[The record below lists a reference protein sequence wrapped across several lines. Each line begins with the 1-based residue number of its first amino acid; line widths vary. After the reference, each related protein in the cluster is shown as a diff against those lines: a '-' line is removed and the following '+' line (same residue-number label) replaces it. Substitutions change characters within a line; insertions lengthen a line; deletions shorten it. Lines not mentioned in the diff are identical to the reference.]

1 MITAL
6 SGTFYRILFAS
17 DLPRLLQ
24 GAVTPEGRFH
34 HDGEKA
40 LYMSPS
46 PEAAAIAVATYLRPN
61 DPPRV
66 VQALTLANARVLDLR
81 SATVLA
87 GLGLDGAE
95 ASVLWQP
102 QRAAGMAATS
112 WRASD
117 AARASGA
124 DGMIYLSRK
133 DPARWHLV
141 LFGWNATRSGNCH
154 GLWGPKRIS
163 ALKPAFLRHFRLV
176 PGILPCLP

>member
-6 SGTFYRILFAS
+6 SGTFYRILFAR
-17 DLPRLLQ
+17 DLPRLLH

-34 HDGEKA
+34 HGGERA

-46 PEAAAIAVATYLRPN
+46 PEAASSAVATYLRPD
-61 DPPRV
+61 DPPRIL
-66 VQALTLANARVLDLR
+66 QALTVAKARILDLR
-81 SATVLA
+81 SARVLA
-87 GLGLDGAE
+87 ALGLDGSE

-102 QRAAGMAATS
+102 QRAAGMPATS

-124 DGMIYLSRK
+124 DGMIYTSRK

-141 LFGWNATRSGNCH
+141 LFDWNQTGRANVAAFG
-154 GLWGPKRIS
+154 GPGEFQ
-163 ALKPAFLRHFRLV
+163 P
-176 PGILPCLP
+176 